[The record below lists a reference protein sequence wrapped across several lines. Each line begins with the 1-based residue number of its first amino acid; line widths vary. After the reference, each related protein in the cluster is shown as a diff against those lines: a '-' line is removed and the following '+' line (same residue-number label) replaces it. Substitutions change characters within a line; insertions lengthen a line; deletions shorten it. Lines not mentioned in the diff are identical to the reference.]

1 MDNASDYGSEDSRF
15 DSWLARLFLRFS
27 LLYLTRPS
35 PRRPNDS
42 DDSVDV
48 FPSLT
53 VHYPRCSVCSGVL
66 AHVVQVYCPLEG
78 SPYHRT
84 INVFACPSP
93 ACYGNSLS
101 WKVLR
106 SQCLESEIKPDRDC
120 EAKKAPL
127 TVPMANRDWCE
138 GADDWGVDED
148 QGTTGFSPSLP
159 AGAAPAPPQASA
171 SDRSVSSRLQG
182 LSLEEEMREG
192 EGLVLS
198 GPVPAF
204 QPYYMDVL
212 AEEGLCAEDDMAHA
226 QELLSEYE
234 KREGVVLEDLL
245 SCDAGGEVEKY
256 EKTKARHGDKEFFRF
271 MKTISLCPG
280 QVLRYCWNGQ
290 PVFITCPPSHMQ
302 KTVPPC
308 AHCGSP
314 RIFEFQL
321 MPALVSMLRGANE
334 DDWTVEFGIVL
345 IYTCRDSCW
354 PSRNQTPVE
363 EFPFVQADPD
373 QKLFR

>member
-1 MDNASDYGSEDSRF
+1 MATVHRGDSPLLGLRDAPIDGKTHSSSFFTNKIGGLPWWISRVRASGAMDNASDYGSEDSRF

-101 WKVLR
+101 WKV
-106 SQCLESEIKPDRDC
+106 
-120 EAKKAPL
+120 
-127 TVPMANRDWCE
+127 
-138 GADDWGVDED
+138 
-148 QGTTGFSPSLP
+148 
-159 AGAAPAPPQASA
+159 
-171 SDRSVSSRLQG
+171 
-182 LSLEEEMREG
+182 
-192 EGLVLS
+192 
-198 GPVPAF
+198 
-204 QPYYMDVL
+204 
-212 AEEGLCAEDDMAHA
+212 
-226 QELLSEYE
+226 
-234 KREGVVLEDLL
+234 
-245 SCDAGGEVEKY
+245 
-256 EKTKARHGDKEFFRF
+256 
-271 MKTISLCPG
+271 
-280 QVLRYCWNGQ
+280 YCWNGQ

-321 MPALVSMLRGANE
+321 MPPLVSMLRGANE